1 MKKYDAIVVGAGHNG
16 LVAAGY
22 LAKNGLST
30 LVVERSDRIGG
41 ACVTTELIPGF
52 KVSMAAQLLGMLRQR
67 IIDDLELQRHGL
79 KFRFRDPEI
88 FVPFP
93 DGELVFYYPDTAR
106 TIFSIARVAPKDAA
120 AYARFDD
127 YTTRTA
133 RIVGDFMLKPQP
145 SMSQFAAAFTG
156 PDGADMLN
164 SVLFTSIADYLSR
177 FFASDYVKGP
187 MAYGAMSGSDQ
198 TPYAAGTAFSKFYH
212 AAADLGGRFGNWAIV
227 EGGMGSVTQALARA
241 LQSCGGAIRLE
252 SPVAQILFRRGR
264 AAGVA
269 LDSGEEIESDAVLS
283 NADPKTTLLKLTPKE
298 ALDNEVRDKVARL
311 KAKGSGV
318 KINFA
323 LSELPDF
330 KALPGKAL
338 GPQHCGG
345 IMIAPS
351 LDYYDRAW
359 EEARH
364 GKPASRPFS
373 QMVIQSAT
381 DPTVAPEGKHTLSLW
396 CHHFPYAL
404 AAGDL
409 DAERER
415 IADRMTDLLTELAP
429 NFGSSVLARQ
439 IFVPIDIERVYGIE
453 GGHIFHTELMPDQVL
468 WNRPIPGRSGHGDLV
483 SGLYLCGAGT
493 HPGGDVNGAPGHNAA
508 RALLDDIASAQLKR
522 PEHVAGSHC
531 DRRT

>member
-1 MKKYDAIVVGAGHNG
+1 MKTYDAVVIGAGHNG

-22 LAKNGLST
+22 LARNGLST

-41 ACVTTELIPGF
+41 ACITSEIIPGF
-52 KVSMAAQLLGMLRQR
+52 RVSMAAQLLGMLRQR
-67 IIDDLELQRHGL
+67 IIDDLELGRHGL
-79 KFRFRDPEI
+79 RFRFRDPEI

-93 DGELVFYYPDTAR
+93 DGHHVFFYPDTPR
-106 TIFSIARVAPKDAA
+106 TVASIGRLAPKDAA
-120 AYARFDD
+120 AYTRFDEH
-127 YTTRTA
+127 TTWIA

-145 SMSQFAAAFTG
+145 SVAQFAAAFGET
-156 PDGADMLN
+156 DGAEMLN
-164 SVLFTSIADYLSR
+164 DVLFSSIADYLAR
-177 FFASDYVKGP
+177 FFESNYVKGP

-198 TPYAAGTAFSKFYH
+198 SPYAAGTAFSKFYH
-212 AAADLGGRFGNWAIV
+212 TAGDLGGRFGHWAIV

-241 LQSCGGAIRLE
+241 LQGYGGTIRLE
-252 SPVAQILFRRGR
+252 APVARILFRDGR
-264 AAGVA
+264 AVGVV
-269 LDSGEEIESDAVLS
+269 LDSGEEIEAAAVLS

-298 ALDNEVRDKVARL
+298 VLDEDVRAKVARL
-311 KAKGSGV
+311 KARGTGV

-323 LSELPDF
+323 LAELPEF
-330 KALPGKAL
+330 KSLPGTAL

-359 EEARH
+359 AEARQ
-364 GKPASRPFS
+364 GRPAIRPFS

-404 AAGDL
+404 AEGDI
-409 DAERER
+409 DTEREK
-415 IADRMTDLLTELAP
+415 IADRITDILTELAP
-429 NFGSSVLARQ
+429 NFRGSVLARQ
-439 IFVPIDIERVYGIE
+439 IFLPVDIERVYGIE
-453 GGHIFHTELMPDQVL
+453 RGQIFHTELVPEQVL

-508 RALLDDIASAQLKR
+508 RALLRDIASAQLKR
-522 PEHVAGSHC
+522 A
-531 DRRT
+531 